1 MDNYSAHG
9 HYRPVT
15 EVQVLAGVV
24 VTYVWYC
31 QQNRESTQIYA
42 NREPIHPR
50 LAPLKSRGAGGSL
63 GVSTKR
69 LNHSN
74 KRGCL
79 LLLFPQQPARAPR

>member
-63 GVSTKR
+63 RVSTKR
-69 LNHSN
+69 LNHGN
-74 KRGCL
+74 
-79 LLLFPQQPARAPR
+79 Q